1 MNITQTWILVQFYF
15 VYVLFKIATFN
26 AGLRAAAEV
35 NGFGP
40 LKIEGLILHQP
51 FFGGLERTG
60 SELRLGDGSF
70 LTLKGSDLMWELSLP
85 AGADR
90 NHEYCN
96 PVVRGESGQLDRV
109 RVLDWRILVTGCFGD
124 LLIDRQM
131 EFKKML
137 EGKGLKTVAHF
148 GEGYHGMEVSE
159 PSKAKE
165 LFLVIN
171 EFIGCDN

>member
-1 MNITQTWILVQFYF
+1 MINFISSD
-15 VYVLFKIATFN
+15 VLFKIATLN

-40 LKIEGLILHQP
+40 LKIKGLILHHP

-60 SELRLGDGSF
+60 SELRLGAGSGF
-70 LTLKGSDLMWELSLP
+70 NLKGCDLMWELSLP
-85 AGADR
+85 VGADR
-90 NHEYCN
+90 DHEYCN

-109 RVLDWRILVTGCFGD
+109 RVLDWRVLVTGCFGD

-137 EGKGLKTVAHF
+137 EEKGLKTVAHF
-148 GEGYHGMEVSE
+148 GEGHHGMEISE
-159 PSKAKE
+159 PLKAKE
-165 LFLVIN
+165 LFVIIN